1 MIGLYRFSWFPLGFF
16 MVLKAQDPRVKP
28 DQAVGPES
36 TVVSTCLQPI
46 RIMLYGTISDHME
59 FHGEISAFMW
69 NSCIMELALGPFGP
83 QTSLSSPV
91 LLLESSWKHLGS
103 ISKALGSLWRALAV
117 SWSHLE
123 PS

>member
-1 MIGLYRFSWFPLGFF
+1 MIGLYRFSRFSLGFF
-16 MVLKAQDPRVKP
+16 MVLGLQDPRVKP

-69 NSCIMELALGPFGP
+69 HSCIMELALGPFGP

-91 LLLESSWKHLGS
+91 LLLEGSWKHLRS
-103 ISKALGSLWRALAV
+103 ISRALAI